1 MILLFGVCLMCIWVS
16 VHGYDDFYGNSDLE
30 SVWMLGA
37 WLGMM
42 WNDMLAMVQSK
53 GRYQM

>member
-1 MILLFGVCLMCIWVS
+1 MCIWVS